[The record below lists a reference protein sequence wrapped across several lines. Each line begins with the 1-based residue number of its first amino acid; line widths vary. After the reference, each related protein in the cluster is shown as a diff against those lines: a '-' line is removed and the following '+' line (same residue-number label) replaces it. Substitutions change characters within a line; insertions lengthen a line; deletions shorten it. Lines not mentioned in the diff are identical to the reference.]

1 MVTPFFG
8 LISLRLRASASS
20 RMQDRALARLAVQK
34 ATAPAGGRERKGEA
48 TAFRAW
54 CGRAAGYPGDKG
66 GGSLAT
72 FSGEPI
78 FDGEKWV
85 RQEFGENRGDRK
97 PGGRALASGVAA
109 RDARKRKAVAGRFRA
124 DARQGESNG
133 RSCSNEEFAELR
145 RSDTEVGGGVP
156 EGERLRWDG

>member
-1 MVTPFFG
+1 MVRVLSSG

-34 ATAPAGGRERKGEA
+34 ATTPAGGRERKGEA

-54 CGRAAGYPGDKG
+54 CGRAAGHPGGKG

-78 FDGEKWV
+78 FDGGKLGPAGIWEKI
-85 RQEFGENRGDRK
+85 GGTENPQGAPLRRGR
-97 PGGRALASGVAA
+97 A
-109 RDARKRKAVAGRFRA
+109 RDARKRKAVAGAF
-124 DARQGESNG
+124 SCG
-133 RSCSNEEFAELR
+133 RPA
-145 RSDTEVGGGVP
+145 GGIKR
-156 EGERLRWDG
+156 EILFQ